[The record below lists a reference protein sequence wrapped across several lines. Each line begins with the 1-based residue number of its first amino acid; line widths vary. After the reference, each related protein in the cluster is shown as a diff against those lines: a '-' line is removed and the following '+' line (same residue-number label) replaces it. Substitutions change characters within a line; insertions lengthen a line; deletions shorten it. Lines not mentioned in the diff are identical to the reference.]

1 VGVSYESGEH
11 RTSIKARREV
21 IISAGAYNSPQ
32 LLMLSG
38 VGDPDELKANGIKLV
53 HPLPGV
59 GENLMEHPAVFLQ
72 NSSHSHAG
80 VQLSLVGLLEM
91 MGQGIE
97 YYGANA
103 GKLRAS
109 VGESGGYLKTDPA
122 LPRRHTLR
130 IARPLSLRK
139 FAIVLKSG
147 VSRPVSH
154 INSTL
159 RCVSC
164 SSRRLD

>member
-1 VGVSYESGEH
+1 
-11 RTSIKARREV
+11 V
-21 IISAGAYNSPQ
+21 IVSAGAYNSPQ

-59 GENLMEHPAVFLQ
+59 GKNLMEHPAVFLQ
-72 NSSHSHAG
+72 NSSHDHAG
-80 VQLSLVGLLEM
+80 VELSLAGLLEM

-109 VGESGGYLKTDPA
+109 VVESCGYLKTDLA
-122 LPRRHTLR
+122 LPRPNIHLMCEPILFDFASQSIQMRRSCQPWRTAIS
-130 IARPLSLRK
+130 IAQ
-139 FAIVLKSG
+139 
-147 VSRPVSH
+147 
-154 INSTL
+154 
-159 RCVSC
+159 
-164 SSRRLD
+164 